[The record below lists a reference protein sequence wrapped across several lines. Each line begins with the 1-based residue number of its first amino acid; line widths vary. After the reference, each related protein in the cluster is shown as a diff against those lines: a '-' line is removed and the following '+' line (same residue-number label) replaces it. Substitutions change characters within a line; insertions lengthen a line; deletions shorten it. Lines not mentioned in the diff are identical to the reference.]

1 MLDNLFNAMIH
12 DIFFVIPVVAGS
24 SPVVHP
30 IIINK
35 LGHFVPPFLPYW

>member
-1 MLDNLFNAMIH
+1 MLDNLFNTMIH

-30 IIINK
+30 NKINS
-35 LGHFVPPFLPYW
+35 LGYCTQQFLPYW